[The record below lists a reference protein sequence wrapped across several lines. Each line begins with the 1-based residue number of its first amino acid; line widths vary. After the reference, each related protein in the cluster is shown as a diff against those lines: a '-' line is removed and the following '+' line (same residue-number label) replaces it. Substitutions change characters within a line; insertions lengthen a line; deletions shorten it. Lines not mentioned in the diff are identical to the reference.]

1 MKLFNAFRTSATI
14 PALLS
19 TRKCMEIPVEFY
31 YTNTYW
37 SKHYLCNLQKEIEY
51 VDKAL
56 KQWRRKLVSSQ
67 TKNNIID
74 DQRKA

>member
-1 MKLFNAFRTSATI
+1 MKLFNVFRTPATT

-19 TRKCMEIPVEFY
+19 TRKCMEIPVEPY

>member
-1 MKLFNAFRTSATI
+1 MKLFNVCRTSATI

-19 TRKCMEIPVEFY
+19 TRKCMEIPVELY

-37 SKHYLCNLQKEIEY
+37 SKHYLCNLQKEIEC

-67 TKNNIID
+67 KKKNVID

>member
-1 MKLFNAFRTSATI
+1 MKLFNAFRTCATI

-19 TRKCMEIPVEFY
+19 TRKCMEIPVELY

-51 VDKAL
+51 VDKAW

>member
-1 MKLFNAFRTSATI
+1 MKLFNVCRTPATI

-19 TRKCMEIPVEFY
+19 TRKCMEIPVELY

-37 SKHYLCNLQKEIEY
+37 SKHYLCNLQKEIEC

-56 KQWRRKLVSSQ
+56 KQWRRKWVSSQ
-67 TKNNIID
+67 TKNDLIGN
-74 DQRKA
+74 QRRA

>member
-19 TRKCMEIPVEFY
+19 ARKCMEIPVELY

-51 VDKAL
+51 VDKAW